1 MDQQAVLSR
10 MKAYFEGNCP
20 AETLDRF
27 EDVKATELFQESID
41 VLNFLFYLEDE
52 FGPKIDATQVG
63 PAMANKTFAELS
75 VELTR
80 VLNDEP
86 RAKL

>member
-1 MDQQAVLSR
+1 MDQSTVLSR
-10 MKAYFEGNCP
+10 MKAYFEGSAP
-20 AETLDRF
+20 RETLDRF
-27 EDVKATELFQESID
+27 GEVKATELFQESID

-75 VELTR
+75 AELTR

-86 RAKL
+86 RAKS